1 MNNLETV
8 RTEVKD
14 NSLVIYLSREERMN
28 AFTLSM
34 QQEIVKVLDD
44 AEQDDDIKAII
55 FTGDGKAYCA
65 GADLSSGGDTFD
77 NRKGRK
83 RTNNV
88 VRDSGGL
95 LTLRL
100 FKSKKPLIAAVNGAA
115 VGIGATML
123 LPMDTRICSDRA
135 RFGFVFARRGIVPE
149 AASSW
154 FLPRLIGID
163 KALELCYTGKVIS
176 AEEAKEINLVS
187 EVLPQEKLIE
197 RALEIAKEF
206 TAESSQISIALTRQ
220 MMWRMLG
227 ADDPMEAHKVDSRAI
242 FELGQSGEAVEGVTS
257 FLEKRSPSFLFRI
270 ISTCNF
276 LGKCNRYSS
285 FQWQCSR
292 FRGGPS

>member
-1 MNNLETV
+1 MKNLETV
-8 RTEVKD
+8 RTEVRE
-14 NSLVIYLSREERMN
+14 NSLIIFLSREERMN
-28 AFTLSM
+28 AFTLTM

-44 AEQDDDIKAII
+44 AEENDDIKAII

-77 NRKGRK
+77 NRKGRE
-83 RTNNV
+83 RTNDV

-100 FKSKKPLIAAVNGAA
+100 FKCKKPLIAAVNGAA

-123 LPMDTRICSDRA
+123 LPMDTRICSDQA
-135 RFGFVFARRGIVPE
+135 RFGFVFAKRGIVPE

-154 FLPRLIGID
+154 FLPRLIGIN

-176 AEEAKEINLVS
+176 ADEAKEIRLVS
-187 EVLPQEKLIE
+187 EILNQDKLIE

-227 ADDPMEAHKVDSRAI
+227 ADDPMEAHKIDSRAV
-242 FELGQSGEAVEGVTS
+242 FELGQSGEAIEGVNS
-257 FLEKRSPSFLFRI
+257 FLEKRPPTFPGKVSKDMPSFFPWWDERE
-270 ISTCNF
+270 F
-276 LGKCNRYSS
+276 E
-285 FQWQCSR
+285 
-292 FRGGPS
+292 

>member
-1 MNNLETV
+1 MKNLETV
-8 RTEVKD
+8 RTEVRE
-14 NSLVIYLSREERMN
+14 NSLIIYLSREERMN
-28 AFTLSM
+28 AFTLTM

-44 AEQDDDIKAII
+44 AEEDDDIKAII

-77 NRKGRK
+77 NRKGRE
-83 RTNNV
+83 RTNDV

-100 FKSKKPLIAAVNGAA
+100 FKCKKPLIAAVNGAA

-123 LPMDTRICSDRA
+123 LPMDTRICSDQA
-135 RFGFVFARRGIVPE
+135 RFGFVFAKRGIVPE

-154 FLPRLIGID
+154 FLPRLIGIN

-176 AEEAKEINLVS
+176 AEEAKEIRLVS
-187 EVLPQEKLIE
+187 EILNQDKLIE
-197 RALEIAKEF
+197 RALEISKEF

-227 ADDPMEAHKVDSRAI
+227 ADDPMEAHKIDSRAV
-242 FELGQSGEAVEGVTS
+242 FELGQSGEAIEGVNS
-257 FLEKRSPSFLFRI
+257 FLEKRPPSFP
-270 ISTCNF
+270 
-276 LGKCNRYSS
+276 GKVSKDMPS
-285 FQWQCSR
+285 FFPWWDEKE
-292 FRGGPS
+292 FE

>member
-1 MNNLETV
+1 MKKFETL
-8 RTEVKD
+8 RTETKE
-14 NSLVIYLSREERMN
+14 NSLIIYLSREERMN
-28 AFTLSM
+28 AFTLTM
-34 QQEIVKVLDD
+34 QQELVAALDE
-44 AEQDDDIKAII
+44 AENMDEIKSII

-77 NRKGRK
+77 NRKGREK
-83 RTNNV
+83 TNNV

-123 LPMDTRICSDRA
+123 LPMDFRICSEEA

-154 FLPRLIGID
+154 FLPRLVGIT
-163 KALELCYTGKVIS
+163 KALELCYSGKIIS
-176 AEEAKEINLVS
+176 AKEAEDINLVS
-187 EVLPQEKLIE
+187 EVLPREQLID
-197 RALEIAKEF
+197 RALAVANEF

-227 ADDPMEAHKVDSRAI
+227 ADDPMEAHKIDSRGV
-242 FELGQSGEAVEGVTS
+242 FELGQSGEAIEGVKS
-257 FLEKRSPSFLFRI
+257 FLEKRPPSFP
-270 ISTCNF
+270 
-276 LGKCNRYSS
+276 GKVSKDMPS
-285 FQWQCSR
+285 FYPWWDEKE
-292 FRGGPS
+292 FE

>member
-1 MNNLETV
+1 MKNLETV
-8 RTEVKD
+8 RTEVRE
-14 NSLVIYLSREERMN
+14 NSLIIYLSREERMN
-28 AFTLSM
+28 AFTLTM

-44 AEQDDDIKAII
+44 AEEDDDIKAII

-77 NRKGRK
+77 NRKGRE
-83 RTNNV
+83 RTNDV

-100 FKSKKPLIAAVNGAA
+100 FKCKKPLIAAVNGAA

-123 LPMDTRICSDRA
+123 LPMDTRICSDQA
-135 RFGFVFARRGIVPE
+135 RFGFVFAKRGIVPE

-154 FLPRLIGID
+154 FLPRLIGIN
-163 KALELCYTGKVIS
+163 KSLELCYTGKVIS
-176 AEEAKEINLVS
+176 AEEAKEIRLVS
-187 EVLPQEKLIE
+187 EILNQDKLIE

-227 ADDPMEAHKVDSRAI
+227 ADDPMEAHKIDSRAV
-242 FELGQSGEAVEGVTS
+242 FELGQSGEAIEGVNS
-257 FLEKRSPSFLFRI
+257 FLEKRPPSFP
-270 ISTCNF
+270 
-276 LGKCNRYSS
+276 GKVSKDMPS
-285 FQWQCSR
+285 FFPWWDEKE
-292 FRGGPS
+292 FE

>member
-1 MNNLETV
+1 MKKFETL
-8 RTEVKD
+8 RTETKE
-14 NSLVIYLSREERMN
+14 NSLIIYLSREERMN
-28 AFTLSM
+28 AFTLTM
-34 QQEIVKVLDD
+34 QQELVAALDE
-44 AEQDDDIKAII
+44 AENMDEIKSII

-77 NRKGRK
+77 NRKGREK
-83 RTNNV
+83 TNNV

-123 LPMDTRICSDRA
+123 LPMDFRICSEEA

-154 FLPRLIGID
+154 FLPRLVGIT
-163 KALELCYTGKVIS
+163 KALELCYSGKIIT
-176 AEEAKEINLVS
+176 AKEAEDINLVS
-187 EVLPQEKLIE
+187 EVLPKEQLLD
-197 RALEIAKEF
+197 RALAVANEF

-227 ADDPMEAHKVDSRAI
+227 ADDPMEAHKIDSRGV
-242 FELGQSGEAVEGVTS
+242 FELGQSGEAIEGVKS
-257 FLEKRSPSFLFRI
+257 FLEKRPPSFP
-270 ISTCNF
+270 
-276 LGKCNRYSS
+276 GKVSKDMPS
-285 FQWQCSR
+285 FYPWWDEKE
-292 FRGGPS
+292 FE

>member
-1 MNNLETV
+1 MKNLETV
-8 RTEVKD
+8 RPDVRE
-14 NSLVIYLSREERMN
+14 NSLIIYLSREERMN
-28 AFTLSM
+28 AFTLTM

-44 AEQDDDIKAII
+44 AEENDDIKAII

-77 NRKGRK
+77 NRKGREK
-83 RTNNV
+83 TNDV

-100 FKSKKPLIAAVNGAA
+100 FKCKKPLIAAVNGAA

-123 LPMDTRICSDRA
+123 LPMDTRICSDQA
-135 RFGFVFARRGIVPE
+135 RFGFVFAKRGIVPE

-154 FLPRLIGID
+154 FLPRLIGIN

-176 AEEAKEINLVS
+176 AEEAKEICLVS
-187 EVLPQEKLIE
+187 EILNQDRLID

-227 ADDPMEAHKVDSRAI
+227 ADDPMEAHKIDSRAI
-242 FELGQSGEAVEGVTS
+242 FELGQSDEALEGVNS
-257 FLEKRSPSFLFRI
+257 FLEKRLPTFPGKVSKNMPSFFPWWDEKE
-270 ISTCNF
+270 F
-276 LGKCNRYSS
+276 E
-285 FQWQCSR
+285 
-292 FRGGPS
+292 

>member
-1 MNNLETV
+1 MKNLETV
-8 RTEVKD
+8 RTEVRE
-14 NSLVIYLSREERMN
+14 NSLIIYLSREERMN
-28 AFTLSM
+28 AFTLTM

-44 AEQDDDIKAII
+44 AEEDDDIKAII

-77 NRKGRK
+77 NRKGREK
-83 RTNNV
+83 TNDV

-100 FKSKKPLIAAVNGAA
+100 FKCKKPLIAAVNGAA

-123 LPMDTRICSDRA
+123 LPMDTRICSDQA
-135 RFGFVFARRGIVPE
+135 RFGFVFAKRGIVPE

-154 FLPRLIGID
+154 FLPRLIGIN

-176 AEEAKEINLVS
+176 AEEAKEIRLVS
-187 EVLPQEKLIE
+187 EILNQDKLIG

-227 ADDPMEAHKVDSRAI
+227 ADDPMEAHKIDSRAV
-242 FELGQSGEAVEGVTS
+242 FELGQSGEAIEGVNS
-257 FLEKRSPSFLFRI
+257 FLEKRPPSFP
-270 ISTCNF
+270 
-276 LGKCNRYSS
+276 GKVSKDMPS
-285 FQWQCSR
+285 FFPWWDEKE
-292 FRGGPS
+292 FE

>member
-1 MNNLETV
+1 MKNLETV
-8 RTEVKD
+8 RTEFRE
-14 NSLVIYLSREERMN
+14 NSLIIYLSREERMN
-28 AFTLSM
+28 AFTLTM

-44 AEQDDDIKAII
+44 AEENDDIKAII

-77 NRKGRK
+77 NRKGRE
-83 RTNNV
+83 RTNDV

-100 FKSKKPLIAAVNGAA
+100 FKCKKPLIAAVNGAA

-123 LPMDTRICSDRA
+123 LPMDTRICSDQA
-135 RFGFVFARRGIVPE
+135 RFGFVFAKRGIVPE

-154 FLPRLIGID
+154 FLPRLIGIN

-176 AEEAKEINLVS
+176 AEEAKEIRLVS
-187 EVLPQEKLIE
+187 EILNQDKLID

-227 ADDPMEAHKVDSRAI
+227 ADDPMEAHKIDSRAV
-242 FELGQSGEAVEGVTS
+242 FELGQSREAIEGVNS
-257 FLEKRSPSFLFRI
+257 FLEKRPPSFP
-270 ISTCNF
+270 
-276 LGKCNRYSS
+276 GKVSKDMPS
-285 FQWQCSR
+285 FFPWWEEKE
-292 FRGGPS
+292 FE

>member
-1 MNNLETV
+1 MKNLKTV
-8 RTEVKD
+8 RTEVRE
-14 NSLVIYLSREERMN
+14 NSLIIYLSREERMN
-28 AFTLSM
+28 AFTLTM
-34 QQEIVKVLDD
+34 QQEIVKILDD
-44 AEQDDDIKAII
+44 AEEDDDIKAII

-77 NRKGRK
+77 NRKGRE
-83 RTNNV
+83 RTNDV

-100 FKSKKPLIAAVNGAA
+100 FKCKKPLIAAVNGAA

-123 LPMDTRICSDRA
+123 LPMDTRICSDQA
-135 RFGFVFARRGIVPE
+135 RFGFVFAKRGIVPE

-154 FLPRLIGID
+154 FLPRLIGIN

-176 AEEAKEINLVS
+176 AEEAKEIRLVS
-187 EVLPQEKLIE
+187 EILNQDKLID

-227 ADDPMEAHKVDSRAI
+227 ADDPMEAHKIDSRAV
-242 FELGQSGEAVEGVTS
+242 FELGQSGEAIEGVNS
-257 FLEKRSPSFLFRI
+257 FLEKRPPSFP
-270 ISTCNF
+270 
-276 LGKCNRYSS
+276 GKVSKDMPS
-285 FQWQCSR
+285 FFPWWDEKE
-292 FRGGPS
+292 FE

>member
-1 MNNLETV
+1 MKNLETV
-8 RTEVKD
+8 RTEVRE
-14 NSLVIYLSREERMN
+14 NSLIIYLSREERMN
-28 AFTLSM
+28 AFTLTM

-44 AEQDDDIKAII
+44 AEEDDDIKAII

-77 NRKGRK
+77 NRKGRE
-83 RTNNV
+83 RTNDI

-100 FKSKKPLIAAVNGAA
+100 FKCKKPLIAAVNGAA

-123 LPMDTRICSDRA
+123 LPMDTRICSDQA
-135 RFGFVFARRGIVPE
+135 RFGFVFAKRGIVPE

-154 FLPRLIGID
+154 FLPRLIGIN

-176 AEEAKEINLVS
+176 AEEAKEIRLVS
-187 EVLPQEKLIE
+187 EILNQDKLIE

-227 ADDPMEAHKVDSRAI
+227 ADDPMEAHKIDSRAV
-242 FELGQSGEAVEGVTS
+242 FELGQSGEAIEGVNS
-257 FLEKRSPSFLFRI
+257 FLEKRPPSFP
-270 ISTCNF
+270 
-276 LGKCNRYSS
+276 GKVSKDMPS
-285 FQWQCSR
+285 FFPWWDEKE
-292 FRGGPS
+292 FE

>member
-1 MNNLETV
+1 MKNLETV
-8 RTEVKD
+8 RTEFRE
-14 NSLVIYLSREERMN
+14 NSLIIYLSREERMN
-28 AFTLSM
+28 AFTLTM

-44 AEQDDDIKAII
+44 AEENDDIKAII

-77 NRKGRK
+77 NRKGREK
-83 RTNNV
+83 TNDV

-100 FKSKKPLIAAVNGAA
+100 FKCKKPLIAAVNGAA

-123 LPMDTRICSDRA
+123 LPMDTRICSDQA
-135 RFGFVFARRGIVPE
+135 RFGFVFAKRGIVPE

-154 FLPRLIGID
+154 FLPRLIGIN

-176 AEEAKEINLVS
+176 AEEAKEIRLVS
-187 EVLPQEKLIE
+187 EILNQDKLID

-227 ADDPMEAHKVDSRAI
+227 ADDPMEAHKIDSRAV
-242 FELGQSGEAVEGVTS
+242 FELGQSREAIEGVNS
-257 FLEKRSPSFLFRI
+257 FLEKRPPSFP
-270 ISTCNF
+270 
-276 LGKCNRYSS
+276 GKVSKDMPS
-285 FQWQCSR
+285 FFPWWEEKE
-292 FRGGPS
+292 FE

>member
-1 MNNLETV
+1 MKNLESV
-8 RTEVKD
+8 RTEVRE
-14 NSLVIYLSREERMN
+14 NSLIIYLSREERMN
-28 AFTLSM
+28 AFTLTM

-44 AEQDDDIKAII
+44 AEEDDDIKAII

-77 NRKGRK
+77 NRKGRE
-83 RTNNV
+83 RTNDV

-100 FKSKKPLIAAVNGAA
+100 FKCKKPLIAAVNGAA

-123 LPMDTRICSDRA
+123 LPMDTRICSDQA
-135 RFGFVFARRGIVPE
+135 RFGFVFAKRGIVPE

-154 FLPRLIGID
+154 FLPRLIGIN

-176 AEEAKEINLVS
+176 AEEAKEIRLVS
-187 EVLPQEKLIE
+187 EILNQDKLIE

-227 ADDPMEAHKVDSRAI
+227 ADDPMEAHKIDSRAV
-242 FELGQSGEAVEGVTS
+242 FELGQSGEAIEGVNS
-257 FLEKRSPSFLFRI
+257 FLEKRPPSFP
-270 ISTCNF
+270 
-276 LGKCNRYSS
+276 GKVSKDMPS
-285 FQWQCSR
+285 FFPWWDEKE
-292 FRGGPS
+292 FE

>member
-1 MNNLETV
+1 MKNLETV
-8 RTEVKD
+8 RTEVRE
-14 NSLVIYLSREERMN
+14 NSLIIYLSREERMN
-28 AFTLSM
+28 AFTLTM

-44 AEQDDDIKAII
+44 AEENDDIKAII

-77 NRKGRK
+77 NRKGRE
-83 RTNNV
+83 RTNDV

-100 FKSKKPLIAAVNGAA
+100 FKCKKPLIAAVNGAA

-123 LPMDTRICSDRA
+123 LPMDTRICSDQA
-135 RFGFVFARRGIVPE
+135 RFGFVFAKRGIVPE

-154 FLPRLIGID
+154 FLPRLIGIN

-176 AEEAKEINLVS
+176 AEEAKEIRLVS
-187 EVLPQEKLIE
+187 EILNQDKLID

-227 ADDPMEAHKVDSRAI
+227 ADDPMEAHKIDSRAV
-242 FELGQSGEAVEGVTS
+242 FELGQSGEAIEGVNS
-257 FLEKRSPSFLFRI
+257 FLEKRPPSFP
-270 ISTCNF
+270 
-276 LGKCNRYSS
+276 GKVSKDMPS
-285 FQWQCSR
+285 FFPWWEEKE
-292 FRGGPS
+292 FE

>member
-1 MNNLETV
+1 MKNLETV
-8 RTEVKD
+8 RTEVRE
-14 NSLVIYLSREERMN
+14 NSLIIYLSREERMN
-28 AFTLSM
+28 AFTLTM

-44 AEQDDDIKAII
+44 AEENDDIKAII

-77 NRKGRK
+77 NRKGRE
-83 RTNNV
+83 RTNDV

-100 FKSKKPLIAAVNGAA
+100 FKCKKPLIAAVNGAA

-123 LPMDTRICSDRA
+123 LPMDTRICSDQA
-135 RFGFVFARRGIVPE
+135 RFGFVFAKRGIVPE

-176 AEEAKEINLVS
+176 ADEAKEIRLVS
-187 EVLPQEKLIE
+187 EILNQDKLIE

-227 ADDPMEAHKVDSRAI
+227 ADDPMEAHKIDSRAV
-242 FELGQSGEAVEGVTS
+242 FELGQSGEAIEGVNS
-257 FLEKRSPSFLFRI
+257 FLEKRPPSFP
-270 ISTCNF
+270 
-276 LGKCNRYSS
+276 GKVSKDMPS
-285 FQWQCSR
+285 FFPWWDEKE
-292 FRGGPS
+292 FE

>member
-1 MNNLETV
+1 MKNLDTV
-8 RTEVKD
+8 RTEVRE
-14 NSLVIYLSREERMN
+14 NSLIIYLSREERMN
-28 AFTLSM
+28 AFTLTM

-44 AEQDDDIKAII
+44 AEENDDIKAII

-77 NRKGRK
+77 NRKGRE
-83 RTNNV
+83 RTNDV

-100 FKSKKPLIAAVNGAA
+100 FKCKKPLIAAVNGAA

-123 LPMDTRICSDRA
+123 LPMDTRICSDQA
-135 RFGFVFARRGIVPE
+135 RFGFVFAKRGIVPE

-154 FLPRLIGID
+154 FLPRLIGIN

-176 AEEAKEINLVS
+176 AEEAKEIRLVS
-187 EVLPQEKLIE
+187 EILNQDKLID

-227 ADDPMEAHKVDSRAI
+227 ADDPMEAHKIDSRAV
-242 FELGQSGEAVEGVTS
+242 FELGQSGEAIEGVNS
-257 FLEKRSPSFLFRI
+257 FLEKRPPSFP
-270 ISTCNF
+270 
-276 LGKCNRYSS
+276 GKVSKDMPS
-285 FQWQCSR
+285 FFPWWDEKE
-292 FRGGPS
+292 FE

>member
-1 MNNLETV
+1 MKNLDTV
-8 RTEVKD
+8 RTEFRE
-14 NSLVIYLSREERMN
+14 NSLIIYLSREERMN
-28 AFTLSM
+28 AFTLTM

-44 AEQDDDIKAII
+44 AEENDDIKAII

-77 NRKGRK
+77 NRKGREK
-83 RTNNV
+83 TNDV

-100 FKSKKPLIAAVNGAA
+100 FKCKKPLIAAVNGAA

-123 LPMDTRICSDRA
+123 LPMDTRICSDQA
-135 RFGFVFARRGIVPE
+135 RFGFVFAKRGIVPE

-154 FLPRLIGID
+154 FLPRLIGIN

-176 AEEAKEINLVS
+176 AEEAKEIRLVS
-187 EVLPQEKLIE
+187 EILNQDKLID

-227 ADDPMEAHKVDSRAI
+227 ADDPMEAHKIDSRAV
-242 FELGQSGEAVEGVTS
+242 FELGQSGEAIEGVNS
-257 FLEKRSPSFLFRI
+257 FLEKRLPSFP
-270 ISTCNF
+270 
-276 LGKCNRYSS
+276 GKVSKDMPS
-285 FQWQCSR
+285 FFPWWDEKE
-292 FRGGPS
+292 FE

>member
-1 MNNLETV
+1 MKKFETL
-8 RTEVKD
+8 RTETKE
-14 NSLVIYLSREERMN
+14 NSLIIYLSREERMN
-28 AFTLSM
+28 AFTLTM
-34 QQEIVKVLDD
+34 QQELVAALDE
-44 AEQDDDIKAII
+44 AENMDEIKSII

-83 RTNNV
+83 KTNNV

-123 LPMDTRICSDRA
+123 LPMDFRICSEEA
-135 RFGFVFARRGIVPE
+135 RFGFVFAKRGIVPE

-154 FLPRLIGID
+154 FLPRLVGIT
-163 KALELCYTGKVIS
+163 KALELCYSGKIIS
-176 AEEAKEINLVS
+176 AEEAEDINLVS
-187 EVLPQEKLIE
+187 EVLPKEQLID
-197 RALEIAKEF
+197 RALAVANEF

-227 ADDPMEAHKVDSRAI
+227 ADDPMEAHKIDSRGV
-242 FELGQSGEAVEGVTS
+242 FELGQSGEAIEGVKS
-257 FLEKRSPSFLFRI
+257 FLEKRPPSFP
-270 ISTCNF
+270 
-276 LGKCNRYSS
+276 GKVSKDMPS
-285 FQWQCSR
+285 FYPWWDEKE
-292 FRGGPS
+292 FE

>member
-1 MNNLETV
+1 MKNLETV
-8 RTEVKD
+8 RTEVRE
-14 NSLVIYLSREERMN
+14 NSLIIYLSREERMN
-28 AFTLSM
+28 AFTLTM

-44 AEQDDDIKAII
+44 AEEDDDIKAII

-77 NRKGRK
+77 NRKGRE
-83 RTNNV
+83 RTNDV

-100 FKSKKPLIAAVNGAA
+100 FKCKKPLIAAVNGAA

-123 LPMDTRICSDRA
+123 LPMDTRICSDQA
-135 RFGFVFARRGIVPE
+135 RFGFVFAKRGIVPE

-154 FLPRLIGID
+154 FLPRLIGIN

-176 AEEAKEINLVS
+176 AEEAKEIRLVS
-187 EVLPQEKLIE
+187 EILNQDKLIN

-227 ADDPMEAHKVDSRAI
+227 ADDPMEAHKIDSRAV
-242 FELGQSGEAVEGVTS
+242 FELGQSGEAIEGVNS
-257 FLEKRSPSFLFRI
+257 FLEKRPPSFP
-270 ISTCNF
+270 
-276 LGKCNRYSS
+276 GKVSKDMPS
-285 FQWQCSR
+285 FFPWWDEKE
-292 FRGGPS
+292 FE

>member
-1 MNNLETV
+1 MKNLETV
-8 RTEVKD
+8 RTEVRE
-14 NSLVIYLSREERMN
+14 NSLIIYLSREERMN
-28 AFTLSM
+28 AFTLTM

-44 AEQDDDIKAII
+44 AEEDDDIKAII

-77 NRKGRK
+77 NRKGREK
-83 RTNNV
+83 TNDV

-100 FKSKKPLIAAVNGAA
+100 FKCKKPLIAAVNGAA

-123 LPMDTRICSDRA
+123 LPMDTRICSDQA
-135 RFGFVFARRGIVPE
+135 RFGFVFAKRGIVPE

-154 FLPRLIGID
+154 FLPRLIGIN

-176 AEEAKEINLVS
+176 AEEAKEIRLIS
-187 EVLPQEKLIE
+187 EILNQDKLID

-227 ADDPMEAHKVDSRAI
+227 ADDPMEAHKIDSRAV
-242 FELGQSGEAVEGVTS
+242 FELGQSGEAIEGVNS
-257 FLEKRSPSFLFRI
+257 FLEKRPPSFP
-270 ISTCNF
+270 
-276 LGKCNRYSS
+276 GKVSKDMPS
-285 FQWQCSR
+285 FFPWWDEKE
-292 FRGGPS
+292 FE

>member
-1 MNNLETV
+1 MKNLETV
-8 RTEVKD
+8 RTEARE
-14 NSLVIYLSREERMN
+14 NSLIIYLSREERMN
-28 AFTLSM
+28 AFTLTM
-34 QQEIVKVLDD
+34 QQEIVKILDD
-44 AEQDDDIKAII
+44 AEEDDDIKAII

-77 NRKGRK
+77 NRKGRE
-83 RTNNV
+83 RTNDV

-100 FKSKKPLIAAVNGAA
+100 FKCKKPLIAAVNGAA

-123 LPMDTRICSDRA
+123 LPMDTRICSDQA
-135 RFGFVFARRGIVPE
+135 RFGFVFAKRGIVPE

-154 FLPRLIGID
+154 FLPRLIGIN

-176 AEEAKEINLVS
+176 AEEAKEIKLVS
-187 EVLPQEKLIE
+187 EILNQDKLID

-227 ADDPMEAHKVDSRAI
+227 ADDPMEAHKIDSRAV
-242 FELGQSGEAVEGVTS
+242 FELGQSGEAIEGVNS
-257 FLEKRSPSFLFRI
+257 FLEKRPPSFP
-270 ISTCNF
+270 
-276 LGKCNRYSS
+276 GKVSKDMPS
-285 FQWQCSR
+285 FFPWWDEKE
-292 FRGGPS
+292 FE

>member
-1 MNNLETV
+1 MKNLETV
-8 RTEVKD
+8 RTEVRE
-14 NSLVIYLSREERMN
+14 NSLIIYLSREERMN
-28 AFTLSM
+28 AFTLTM

-44 AEQDDDIKAII
+44 AEKNDDIKAII

-77 NRKGRK
+77 NRKGREK
-83 RTNNV
+83 TNDV

-100 FKSKKPLIAAVNGAA
+100 FKYKKPLIAAVNGAA

-123 LPMDTRICSDRA
+123 LPMDTRICSDQA
-135 RFGFVFARRGIVPE
+135 RFGFVFAKRGIVPE

-154 FLPRLIGID
+154 FLPRLIGIN

-176 AEEAKEINLVS
+176 AEEAKEIRLVS
-187 EVLPQEKLIE
+187 EILNQDKLIE

-227 ADDPMEAHKVDSRAI
+227 ADDPMEAHKIDSRAV
-242 FELGQSGEAVEGVTS
+242 FELGQSGEAIEGVNS
-257 FLEKRSPSFLFRI
+257 FLEKRPPSFP
-270 ISTCNF
+270 
-276 LGKCNRYSS
+276 GKVSKDMPS
-285 FQWQCSR
+285 FFPWWDEKE
-292 FRGGPS
+292 FE